1 MTSADDSS
9 AGKHAENGRIEDV
22 WAEAVAE
29 QHLTDQEHDDSWAEP
44 DVEAVP
50 ENAAADSAA
59 QHEHEPVPVEDEAA
73 EEKQGASSGS
83 SASSAT
89 DFPFA
94 GDLGPLVDEV
104 RKFASAVG
112 DKVSSVTSGSADPM
126 EVLQNLA
133 APLRSSSPAVY
144 GHLLAAGGEL
154 IAAYRAAVSA
164 SERRWS
170 APKKGDSEHIDLD

>member
-9 AGKHAENGRIEDV
+9 AGKPAEPGRIEDV

-29 QHLTDQEHDDSWAEP
+29 QDTDGGWVEP
-44 DVEAVP
+44 DVEAIP
-50 ENAAADSAA
+50 EDDQADSPADA
-59 QHEHEPVPVEDEAA
+59 TADGEHEPVPVDGKGDGKGDGES
-73 EEKQGASSGS
+73 GGGTSGS
-83 SASSAT
+83 
-89 DFPFA
+89 DFPFG
-94 GDLGPLVDEV
+94 GDLGPLVEEV
-104 RKFASAVG
+104 RKFASTVGEKVSAVG
-112 DKVSSVTSGSADPM
+112 NSGADPM

-133 APLRSSSPAVY
+133 APLRSKSPAVY

-170 APKKGDSEHIDLD
+170 APKKNDSEQIDLD

>member
-1 MTSADDSS
+1 MTSADDS
-9 AGKHAENGRIEDV
+9 AEQRPDADV

-29 QHLTDQEHDDSWAEP
+29 QQQNET
-44 DVEAVP
+44 
-50 ENAAADSAA
+50 
-59 QHEHEPVPVEDEAA
+59 EPVPFVKDEPAVADEPAAAPAA
-73 EEKQGASSGS
+73 EQPAGESGDAKGQRPSGGPELPFGA
-83 SASSAT
+83 
-89 DFPFA
+89 
-94 GDLGPLVDEV
+94 DLGPLVDEV

-112 DKVSSVTSGSADPM
+112 EKVSAVGNGGSDPM

-133 APLRSSSPAVY
+133 APLRTKNPAVY

-170 APKKGDSEHIDLD
+170 APKQNGSEHIDLD

>member
-1 MTSADDSS
+1 MTSADDSAS
-9 AGKHAENGRIEDV
+9 EKREDGDV

-29 QHLTDQEHDDSWAEP
+29 QQL
-44 DVEAVP
+44 
-50 ENAAADSAA
+50 
-59 QHEHEPVPVEDEAA
+59 HETEPVPVSKDEPAA
-73 EEKQGASSGS
+73 EPKAQEAPTGPELPFGA
-83 SASSAT
+83 
-89 DFPFA
+89 
-94 GDLGPLVDEV
+94 DLGPLVDEV

-112 DKVSSVTSGSADPM
+112 EKVSAVSNGGSDPM

-133 APLRSSSPAVY
+133 APLRTKNPAVY

-170 APKKGDSEHIDLD
+170 APKQNGSEHIDLD

>member
-9 AGKHAENGRIEDV
+9 AAENGHIEDV

-29 QHLTDQEHDDSWAEP
+29 QHLTDQERDDSWAEP

-50 ENAAADSAA
+50 GSAADSSAA
-59 QHEHEPVPVEDEAA
+59 DSTAEHGPVPVDGEVDEKADGAQKESAA
-73 EEKQGASSGS
+73 E
-83 SASSAT
+83 
-89 DFPFA
+89 FPFA

-112 DKVSSVTSGSADPM
+112 DKVSSVSSGGADPM

-133 APLRSSSPAVY
+133 APLRSKSPAVY

-170 APKKGDSEHIDLD
+170 APKKSDSEHIDLD